1 MITIEV
7 ETFDL
12 DNNPIEEGCYKQ
24 TDPTGGVNMVKKRVG
39 DRYAEVLGDG
49 KAWVSV
55 PVVETQGGPGYSSIK
70 VGVEIQVHCNQDSKT
85 VRKVAD
91 MLTADALE
99 VVDNH
104 IYNAYDILL
113 THRDAMNKKLEDGG
127 WDG

>member
-70 VGVEIQVHCNQDSKT
+70 VGVEIQVHCNQDSET